1 MAILLK
7 EDDFND
13 GGLFSDLDI
22 PTKLPVPAKIME
34 YVYGEEY
41 LNTNET
47 FFCLDKSSQ
56 MNLLKYI
63 WKLKGFEMDIS
74 LCKGHL
80 VPKTDSQI
88 ICPPCFECFWKIM
101 EQSPAWLP

>member
-7 EDDFND
+7 EVDFND

-22 PTKLPVPAKIME
+22 PTKLPVPAKIMQ
-34 YVYGEEY
+34 YVYGE
-41 LNTNET
+41 NN
-47 FFCLDKSSQ
+47 FLDESSQ
-56 MNLLKYI
+56 MGLLKYI

-88 ICPPCFECFWKIM
+88 KCFECFWKII
-101 EQSPAWLP
+101 EQSPAWRRP

>member
-22 PTKLPVPAKIME
+22 PTKLPVPAKIMQ
-34 YVYGEEY
+34 YVYGEE
-41 LNTNET
+41 NN
-47 FFCLDKSSQ
+47 FLDESSQ
-56 MNLLKYI
+56 MGLLKYI

-88 ICPPCFECFWKIM
+88 ECPPCFECFWKII
-101 EQSPAWLP
+101 EQSPAWRRP